1 MVYKEVWKVIN
12 LNEKQDIILKFLRE
26 GLSQREISRR
36 TGIARDTIR
45 KYVSYYESK
54 LKELGYSIDE
64 IDKVNLIE
72 DIVEPPKYTSSPRIK
87 TAVTDEIIEKLES
100 FLKENENKRLTGF
113 SKQQMKKIDM
123 YEALIKEGFNI
134 SYSSIVSAVNKI
146 DKKKK
151 LGLRYG
157 I

>member
-1 MVYKEVWKVIN
+1 MVYKDVWKVIN

-45 KYVSYYESK
+45 KYVRYYEDK
-54 LKELGYSIDE
+54 LKKLGYELNE

-72 DIVEPPKYTSSPRIK
+72 DIVEPSKYNSSPRTK
-87 TAVTDEIIEKLES
+87 TAVTDEVIEKLES
-100 FLKENENKRLTGF
+100 FLQENENKRLTGF

-123 YEALIKEGFNI
+123 YEALIEEGFNV
-134 SYSSIVSAVNKI
+134 SYSSIVSAVNKL
-146 DKKKK
+146 DKKRKK
-151 LGLRYG
+151 LL
-157 I
+157 